1 MKPSNQGG
9 VSVTRI
15 YIDIDVDEIDID
27 REDKIFVQSVYLY
40 IYVLCS
46 KPKIYH
52 PQYDHEWVVET
63 IPSWEV

>member
-1 MKPSNQGG
+1 M
-9 VSVTRI
+9 SVTRI

-27 REDKIFVQSVYLY
+27 RQDKIFVQSVSIY

-52 PQYDHEWVVET
+52 PQCDHEWVVET

>member
-27 REDKIFVQSVYLY
+27 RQDKIFVQSVYLY
-40 IYVLCS
+40 IYM
-46 KPKIYH
+46 Y
-52 PQYDHEWVVET
+52 YVVNQKYT
-63 IPSWEV
+63 IPNMTMNGW